1 MPELM
6 VIAGPNG
13 AGKSSLT
20 KLSTTNIP
28 VIDPD
33 AIAREIT
40 PENPESAAL
49 AAGRQAIVLAKE
61 YTQLDR
67 SFIVETTLA
76 GNSYL
81 NLMREVKSLG
91 WSVRLTYIGINNPTT
106 NIQRVRSRVKLGG
119 HDVPRADILRRYERS
134 LVNLSKAAQIADRLD
149 LYDNSTNEG
158 YQLIATIEG
167 DRSIIYV
174 QELPEWIDS
183 RFERL
188 RQRANLNLRSSVV
201 NQNPPTNEDF

>member
-1 MPELM
+1 MPELI

-20 KLSTTNIP
+20 KLSTSNIP

-33 AIAREIT
+33 AIAREIA
-40 PENPESAAL
+40 PANPESAAL
-49 AAGRQAIVLAKE
+49 AAGRQAIDLTKE
-61 YTQLDR
+61 YIQFDR

-81 NLMREVKSLG
+81 KLMREVKSLG
-91 WSVRLTYIGINNPTT
+91 WFVKLTYIGINNPTT

-119 HDVPRADILRRYERS
+119 HDVPTLDILRRYERS
-134 LVNLSKAAQIADRLD
+134 LVNLSKAAKIADRLD
-149 LYDNSTNEG
+149 LYDNSTNAG

-167 DRSIIYV
+167 DRAIVYV
-174 QELPEWIDS
+174 QELPEWIDRS
-183 RFERL
+183 
-188 RQRANLNLRSSVV
+188 NLNLL
-201 NQNPPTNEDF
+201 TIEDL

>member
-1 MPELM
+1 MPEM
-6 VIAGPNG
+6 IVIAGPNG

-33 AIAREIT
+33 AIAREIA
-40 PENPESAAL
+40 PANPASVAL
-49 AAGRQAIVLAKE
+49 AAGRRASDRAKE
-61 YTQLDR
+61 YIQSNR

-91 WSVRLTYIGINNPTT
+91 WSVKLTYIGINNPIT

-134 LVNLSKAAQIADRLD
+134 LANLSKAAKIADSHSERLCQRLD
-149 LYDNSTNEG
+149 LYDNSTNAG
-158 YQLIATIEG
+158 YQLIATVEN
-167 DRSIIYV
+167 DRAVIYV
-174 QELPEWIDS
+174 QELPEWVD
-183 RFERL
+183 
-188 RQRANLNLRSSVV
+188 RANLNLRSI
-201 NQNPPTNEDF
+201 

>member
-1 MPELM
+1 MPELI

-20 KLSTTNIP
+20 KLLTEDIP

-33 AIAREIT
+33 AIAREIDPT
-40 PENPESAAL
+40 NPSAAGL
-49 AAGRQAIVLAKE
+49 AAGRKAIEQARE
-61 YTQLDR
+61 YIQLNN

-81 NLMREVKSLG
+81 NLMLEVKALG
-91 WSVRLTYIGINNPTT
+91 WFVGLTYIGINQPTT

-134 LVNLSKAAQIADRLD
+134 LANLSKAAAIADRVI
-149 LYDNSTNEG
+149 LYDNSTSAG
-158 YQLIATIEG
+158 HQLIAVIAGNQTVV
-167 DRSIIYV
+167 YALA
-174 QELPEWIDS
+174 LPGWVT
-183 RFERL
+183 
-188 RQRANLNLRSSVV
+188 RANLNLSV
-201 NQNPPTNEDF
+201 

>member
-1 MPELM
+1 MPEM
-6 VIAGPNG
+6 IVIAGPNG

-20 KLSTTNIP
+20 KLLTTNIP

-33 AIAREIT
+33 AIAREIA
-40 PENPESAAL
+40 PANPASVAL
-49 AAGRQAIVLAKE
+49 AAGRQAINRAKE
-61 YTQLDR
+61 YIQLDL

-119 HDVPRADILRRYERS
+119 HDVPISDILRRYERS
-134 LVNLSKAAQIADRLD
+134 LANLSKAAKIADRLD
-149 LYDNSTNEG
+149 LYDNSTNAG
-158 YQLIATIEG
+158 YQLIATVEN
-167 DRSIIYV
+167 DRAVIYV
-174 QELPEWIDS
+174 QELPEWID
-183 RFERL
+183 
-188 RQRANLNLRSSVV
+188 RANLNLRS
-201 NQNPPTNEDF
+201 TDKDF

>member
-1 MPELM
+1 MPELI

-20 KLSTTNIP
+20 KLSTSNIP

-33 AIAREIT
+33 AIAREIA
-40 PENPESAAL
+40 PENPASAAL
-49 AAGRQAIVLAKE
+49 AAGRQAINRAKE
-61 YTQLDR
+61 YIQFDR

-91 WSVRLTYIGINNPTT
+91 WFVKLIYIGINKPTT

-119 HDVPRADILRRYERS
+119 HDVPISEILRRYERS
-134 LVNLSKAAQIADRLD
+134 LANLSKAAKIADRLD
-149 LYDNSTNEG
+149 LYDNSTNAG
-158 YQLIATIEG
+158 YQLIATVEG
-167 DRSIIYV
+167 DRFSVGEATPTIVYV
-174 QELPEWIDS
+174 QDLPEWID
-183 RFERL
+183 
-188 RQRANLNLRSSVV
+188 RANLNLRSS
-201 NQNPPTNEDF
+201 D

>member
-1 MPELM
+1 MPELI

-33 AIAREIT
+33 AIAREIE
-40 PENPESAAL
+40 PPNPESAAI
-49 AAGRQAIVLAKE
+49 AAGRQAIDRAKE
-61 YTQLDR
+61 YIQSNS

-81 NLMREVKSLG
+81 NLMREVKLLG
-91 WSVRLTYIGINNPTT
+91 WFVKLTYIGINNPTT

-119 HDVPRADILRRYERS
+119 HDVPRADILRRYDRS
-134 LVNLSKAAQIADRLD
+134 LANLSKAAKIADRLD
-149 LYDNSTNEG
+149 LYDNSTNAG

-167 DRSIIYV
+167 DRSIVYV
-174 QELPEWIDS
+174 QELPEWID
-183 RFERL
+183 
-188 RQRANLNLRSSVV
+188 RANLNL
-201 NQNPPTNEDF
+201 